1 MDFGTAITIAFDSK
15 LVFFA
20 TEKAEQKNSE
30 QLPRLSTKRDHN
42 VQTST

>member
-1 MDFGTAITIAFDSK
+1 MDFGTAITNAFDSK

-20 TEKAEQKNSE
+20 NEKVKQKKSE